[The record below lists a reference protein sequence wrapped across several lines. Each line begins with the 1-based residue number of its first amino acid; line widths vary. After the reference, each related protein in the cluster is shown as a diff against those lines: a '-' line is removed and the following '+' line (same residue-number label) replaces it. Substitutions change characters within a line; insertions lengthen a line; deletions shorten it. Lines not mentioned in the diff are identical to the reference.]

1 MTTTSAWIF
10 PWDIV
15 DHGVPLTAG
24 LVRATGLDAVN
35 VAVSY
40 HSFFA
45 TVPDNPR
52 RRIVELPR
60 SAVYHRPDRACWAD
74 SAVRP
79 VVSPWVDEIGDALTV
94 GRRLATAADCEL
106 TAWTVCLHNGL
117 GRRYPEL
124 AVRTLWDERVE
135 AALCVADPLVRA
147 YVATLV
153 RDVGAR
159 ADRVQLE
166 SAYWMPLPH
175 HGHAKLTGADP
186 DTLARLLSICFCA
199 HCRRAAAAGGVDVDE
214 LVRRLRERWVQAY
227 RTPDGEPLS
236 QVPGFVAYQEVRC
249 AAVTSL
255 VAELV
260 RVCPVPVEF
269 VSVGDRAVTG
279 VRLAD
284 IERTGAAVRVLA
296 YGPPE
301 RVRAVLAA
309 ESLAPDRPD
318 RLHLGLS
325 LLPEH
330 VPDEAVFRAMVAGTR
345 TAPSLA
351 FYHLGLVDQRR
362 RRWTAVSDD

>member
-1 MTTTSAWIF
+1 MRTSAWIF
-10 PWDIV
+10 PWDVV

-24 LVRATGLDAVN
+24 LLRVAGLTSVD

-45 TVPDNPR
+45 AVPDNPR

-60 SAVYHRPDRACWAD
+60 SAVYHRPDRARWAG
-74 SAVRP
+74 SPVRP
-79 VVSPWVDEIGDALTV
+79 VVSPWVDEIGDALTL
-94 GRRLATAADCEL
+94 GRRLADAAGCGL

-124 AVRTLWDERVE
+124 AVRTLWGEPVA
-135 AALCVADPLVRA
+135 AALCVANPLVRA
-147 YVATLV
+147 YAGTLV

-159 ADRVQLE
+159 ADRVQVE
-166 SAYWMPLPH
+166 SAHWLPLPH
-175 HGHAKLTGADP
+175 HPHVKLSVADP
-186 DTLARLLSICFCA
+186 GTLARLLSTCFCE
-199 HCRRAAAAGGVDVDE
+199 HCRRAGEAAGVDVDD
-214 LVRRLRERWVQAY
+214 LVHRLRERWRRAY
-227 RTPDGEPLS
+227 
-236 QVPGFVAYQEVRC
+236 QVPEGKPLTDLPGFTAYQVVRR

-260 RVCPVPVEF
+260 AASPVPVEF
-269 VSVGDRAVTG
+269 LSVGDRTATG
-279 VRLAD
+279 VHLAD
-284 IERTGAAVRVLA
+284 IERTGADVRVLA

-309 ESLAPDRPD
+309 EASAEDRPE

-330 VPDEAVFRAMVAGTR
+330 VPDEAAFQQTVADTR
-345 TAPSLA
+345 GAPSLA
-351 FYHLGLVDQRR
+351 LYHLGLADRQRR
-362 RRWTAVSDD
+362 TWAGAVHRG